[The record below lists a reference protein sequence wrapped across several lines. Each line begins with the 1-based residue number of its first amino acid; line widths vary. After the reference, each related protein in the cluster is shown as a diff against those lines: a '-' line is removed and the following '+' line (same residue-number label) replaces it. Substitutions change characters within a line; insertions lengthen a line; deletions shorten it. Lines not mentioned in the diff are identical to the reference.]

1 MLAPLNIRPGA
12 KQLLAELS
20 ENFQIMIFTASH
32 ESYADEVINYLDPKR
47 EYVQHRL
54 YRRNCEYIDEGYYV
68 KDLRILG
75 RDLSKTVLI
84 DNAAY
89 SYCFQIENGIPIL
102 PYYEGKNDYELNA
115 LKNYLMNLNGD
126 VRVANR
132 KMFKL

>member
-1 MLAPLNIRPGA
+1 
-12 KQLLAELS
+12 
-20 ENFQIMIFTASH
+20 MIFTASH
-32 ESYADEVINYLDPKR
+32 ESYADEVINYLDPKH

-75 RDLSKTVLI
+75 RDLSRTVLI